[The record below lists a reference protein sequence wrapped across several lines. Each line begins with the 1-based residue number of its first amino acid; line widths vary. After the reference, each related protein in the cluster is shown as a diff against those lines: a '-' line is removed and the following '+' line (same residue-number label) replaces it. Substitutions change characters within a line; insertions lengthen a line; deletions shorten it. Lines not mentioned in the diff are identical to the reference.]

1 MSKNSVSSYYS
12 NTMKKT
18 NYYLNIGGERVH
30 NYIMGDS
37 TVILPVEFYNV
48 VVGKDNMKWH
58 FVLPLPAAAASSPVA
73 SPSPAAASTPPVA
86 SPTAP
91 ILNAIPFL
99 IPRHIVSDF
108 IDAAIAKNDTCPI
121 TLEPFVKETTCM
133 TSCGHL
139 FNREALSRVTG
150 PCPTC
155 RKTFVTG

>member
-1 MSKNSVSSYYS
+1 
-12 NTMKKT
+12 MKKT

-58 FVLPLPAAAASSPVA
+58 FVLPLPSAA
-73 SPSPAAASTPPVA
+73 PAAPAAPAALTAVTLAPPASIPPVA
-86 SPTAP
+86 SLAAAP